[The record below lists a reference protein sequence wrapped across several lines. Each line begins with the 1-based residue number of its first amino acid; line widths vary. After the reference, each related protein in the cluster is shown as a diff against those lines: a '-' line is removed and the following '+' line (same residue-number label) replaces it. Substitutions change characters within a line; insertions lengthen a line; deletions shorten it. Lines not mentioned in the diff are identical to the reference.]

1 MTSQSHCNFGHGQ
14 TDQGLGEL
22 SLVGHARTYYCL
34 KNMLVGMAFTAN
46 MVVVVAAMPY
56 YICKVEYCSCFVLSK
71 GKSESTV

>member
-1 MTSQSHCNFGHGQ
+1 MMSQSHCNFGHGQ

-22 SLVGHARTYYCL
+22 SLVGHARTYHWL

-46 MVVVVAAMPY
+46 MVVVVSAMPY
-56 YICKVEYCSCFVLSK
+56 CIGKVEYSFCFVLSK